1 MIRSLSRI
9 ALAALFASFALSGPV
24 QGQPNKKK
32 QDQPP
37 AVKREESPEA
47 IRKILDRTVDV
58 ESGTSLAEALMKLGE
73 ANRINI
79 VLDRVATQQM
89 GFDPSEMPNEYEAKG
104 VKLRSA
110 LKVMCGHWQLA
121 FAVVGDSVIVS
132 TEEMIVYRQL
142 KQKIAIEVS
151 EQPFSKVVLELGK
164 KHGVNILID
173 PRFKGKMAEVPVTL
187 SLDEVP
193 LEAAVRLL
201 AEMAGMKP
209 ARIGN
214 VLLMTSEERADKLKD
229 SDSLVPSPNVP
240 MGIGGFV
247 PVGPGVG
254 GANGGNGG
262 LPVPKLDP
270 LLEKTE
276 DRLMPPEKVEE
287 KKQ

>member
-9 ALAALFASFALSGPV
+9 TLAALLASLALSASAQTPA
-24 QGQPNKKK
+24 KKK
-32 QDQPP
+32 KDDP
-37 AVKREESPEA
+37 APVKREDSPEA
-47 IRKILDRTVDV
+47 IRRILDKTVDV
-58 ESGTSLAEALMKLGE
+58 AAGMNFAETLAKLGD
-73 ANRINI
+73 AHRINI

-89 GFDPSEMPNEYEAKG
+89 GFDPSEMTNDYDGKG

-110 LKVMCGHWQLA
+110 LKAMCGHWQLS
-121 FAVVGDSVIVS
+121 FAVVGDGVVVS

-151 EQPFSKVVLELGK
+151 EQPFSKVVVELGK

-173 PRFKGKMAEVPVTL
+173 PRFKGKMADAPVTL

-214 VLLMTSEERADKLKD
+214 VLLVTSEERADKLKD

-247 PVGPGVG
+247 PAGPAVMG
-254 GANGGNGG
+254 GPNGGGNRV
-262 LPVPKLDP
+262 VPELKEDKTDDEKP
-270 LLEKTE
+270 PLEKTE
-276 DRLMPPEKVEE
+276 E